1 MVDIMSNDF
10 IRRKN
15 LQKNM
20 VNIDSI
26 LNAKINQKPW
36 PHAVIDNV
44 FNINLETSDANNSH
58 IIWLNNIHDIFYD
71 NIEPILNK
79 YRSDRGGYEELY
91 KDDYYVDY
99 ALQVQT
105 PHQKSEIHIDH
116 GRKLWSF
123 VSYLFPKNS
132 SGTKLYDKDKNFLQ
146 EIEWKQNRAFAFCS
160 RGGDINPTWHDY
172 GNNSDEYRVTLAVFI
187 CKDK

>member
-1 MVDIMSNDF
+1 MNKDF

-20 VNIDSI
+20 INIDSI
-26 LNAKINQKPW
+26 LNTNINQKPW

-58 IIWLNNIHDIFYD
+58 IIWLNNIHDIFYN

-79 YRSDRGGYEELY
+79 YRADKGGYRKKF

-99 ALQVQT
+99 ALQVQN

-123 VSYLFPKNS
+123 VCYLFPKNS
-132 SGTKLYDKDKNFLQ
+132 SGTGLYDKDKNFLQ
-146 EIEWKQNRAFAFCS
+146 EIEWKQNRAFAFSS
-160 RGGDINPTWHDY
+160 RGGDVEPTWHDY
-172 GNNSDEYRVTLAVFI
+172 GNNDDEYRVTLTVFI